1 MCAVELEGVRKEYG
15 DKAALDGLSLRVG
28 PGEVFALLGA
38 NGAGKSTA
46 LRVLLGFTAPT
57 AGRASVLG
65 VDCAA
70 DPLAVRRLTAYVPE
84 QVALFPSLTALE
96 TLRYLLRLGGL
107 SPPEGALAAVCEAVG
122 LGREAAGRPVGTYS
136 KGMRQKVALALAVA
150 RKSGVLLLDEPTSG
164 LDPQA
169 ANELLAAVRR
179 LSEAGAAVLMATH
192 DLFRAREAA
201 RRVGILRRGRL
212 VRVLETAGV
221 GAAEL
226 ERIYLEDM
234 RS

>member
-1 MCAVELEGVRKEYG
+1 MDAIEFEGVRKTYG
-15 DKAALDGLSLRVG
+15 GKAALDGLNLRVG
-28 PGEVFALLGA
+28 PGEVFALLGS

-46 LRVLLGFTAPT
+46 LRVLLGFTMPT

-70 DPLAVRRLTAYVPE
+70 DPLGVRRRAAYVPE
-84 QVALFPSLTALE
+84 QVALYPSLTGLE
-96 TLRYLLRLGGL
+96 TLRYLLQLGGL
-107 SPPEGALAAVCEAVG
+107 SPPEAELLAACEAVG
-122 LGREAAGRPVGTYS
+122 LGREAAVRPVGTYS

-150 RKSGVLLLDEPTSG
+150 RKSDVLLLDEPTSG

-169 ANELLAAVRR
+169 ANELSAAVRR
-179 LSEAGAAVLMATH
+179 LSEGGAAVLMATH
-192 DLFRAREAA
+192 DIFRAREDA
-201 RRVGILRRGRL
+201 RRVGILRQGRL
-212 VRVLETAGV
+212 VRVLETADV
-221 GAAEL
+221 RAVEL